1 MELNPI
7 NMGLIT
13 IILILLFWLGYYWR
27 RERRSSEAVK
37 RIVNETKDNLQREM
51 KKCLDNGETITGLYL
66 INAAFC
72 CSRYYPSIHI
82 DYGIYGDEWFFFIH
96 LGNECEK
103 VSGPISKVK
112 ENDR

>member
-1 MELNPI
+1 MDNYVVASL
-7 NMGLIT
+7 GTTCLV
-13 IILILLFWLGYYWR
+13 LLCIVSFLLKK
-27 RERRSSEAVK
+27 EHRSSEAVK
-37 RIVNETKDNLQREM
+37 RIVNETKDNLHREM
-51 KKCLDNGETITGLYL
+51 KKYLDNGETITGLYL

-82 DYGIYGDEWFFFIH
+82 DYGIDGDEWFFFIH

-112 ENDR
+112 END